1 MQRGIKPYGQYSVK
15 PSVRLIPLQTPAVY
29 VVQGFAEILSAGD
42 SDLVKSQEILL
53 PRERKLC
60 GPFPLVSGSFKV
72 IPFAVLIVLSAVLSL
87 EERVSNLPSVL
98 LQNKKEPRFLSQL
111 SCPLLWEHWISHVT
125 LLLFEDF

>member
-53 PRERKLC
+53 PRERKLR

-72 IPFAVLIVLSAVLSL
+72 IPFAVLIARAWKR
-87 EERVSNLPSVL
+87 EF
-98 LQNKKEPRFLSQL
+98 QIF
-111 SCPLLWEHWISHVT
+111 
-125 LLLFEDF
+125 LLFYCKIKRNQGF